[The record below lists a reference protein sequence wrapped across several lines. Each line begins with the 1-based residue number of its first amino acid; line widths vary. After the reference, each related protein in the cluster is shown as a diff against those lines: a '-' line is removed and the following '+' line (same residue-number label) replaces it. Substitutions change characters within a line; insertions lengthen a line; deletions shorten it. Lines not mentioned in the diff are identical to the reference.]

1 MCCKTNVIEVSNRG
15 VPIRSRRV
23 EVFDPECQF
32 VEKIQVQVEEKKGEG
47 NESDG
52 MTAGMNASL
61 LA

>member
-47 NESDG
+47 NESD
-52 MTAGMNASL
+52 
-61 LA
+61 